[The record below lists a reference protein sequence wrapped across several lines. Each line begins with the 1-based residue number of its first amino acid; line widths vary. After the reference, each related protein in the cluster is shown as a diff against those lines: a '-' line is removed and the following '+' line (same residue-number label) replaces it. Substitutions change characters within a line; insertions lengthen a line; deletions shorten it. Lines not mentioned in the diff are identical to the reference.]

1 MTMTSTD
8 TVSDI
13 DSFVGMSVYL
23 TASRGIGG
31 QIRQQPE
38 DFVVNEVYK
47 ELRALDGRYQLVKVT
62 KTNIETHHLVRDLS
76 RRLKIS
82 QRRVSWAGTKD
93 KRAITAQRM
102 SLDSIYL
109 EAPLNLGNTIVE
121 PIGRSDR
128 PISLGDLEGNDFSI
142 TIRTVEGAQDG
153 IARAV
158 LSIIDEIRDTRGVPN
173 FFGIQRFGSIRPV
186 NHLVGRALV
195 EGDIEQAVMK
205 YIGKPFPDEPE
216 DVKEARQRV
225 LDTHDFKEALQ
236 RMPNRLRYERAML
249 NHLVKRPNDFDGAL
263 GVLSMNL
270 QKLFVHSYQS
280 YLFNKMVSSR
290 LARGFP
296 LTTGFDGDRVW
307 TPDKGRIRTV
317 VPKNINDVNQDL
329 AAGRVSVQMPVPGY
343 ETELSDG
350 VIGQIEQEVLMSEG
364 VDLAAFSIDSCPR
377 LASKGVMRNIALP
390 VNIGFTVAPDERT
403 NDQVKVELRFFLP
416 KGDYATSVLR
426 EIMKTRLF

>member
-8 TVSDI
+8 TVPYI

-38 DFVVNEVYK
+38 DFVVNEIYK
-47 ELRALDGRYQLVKVT
+47 EHRVLDGRYQLVKVT
-62 KTNIETHHLVRDLS
+62 KTDTETHHLVRDLS

-93 KRAITAQRM
+93 KRAVTAQRM

-109 EAPLNLGNTIVE
+109 EAPLNLGNAIVE

-142 TIRTVEGAQDG
+142 TIRTVEGAQDD
-153 IARAV
+153 IAPAV
-158 LSIIDEIRDTRGVPN
+158 VSIIDEIRDTRGVPN
-173 FFGIQRFGSIRPV
+173 FFGIQSFGSIRPV
-186 NHLVGRALV
+186 NHLV
-195 EGDIEQAVMK
+195 EGDIEQAVMM

-216 DVKEARQRV
+216 DVKEARQRI
-225 LDTHDFKEALQ
+225 LDTYDFKEALQ
-236 RMPNRLRYERAML
+236 RMPIRLRYERAML

-307 TPDKGRIRTV
+307 APNKGRVRTV
-317 VPKNINDVNQDL
+317 VPKNINDVNQSL

-350 VIGQIEQEVLMSEG
+350 VIGQVEQEVLMSEG
-364 VDLAAFSIDSCPR
+364 VDLAAFKIDGCPR

-390 VNIGFTVAPDERT
+390 VDIGFTVVPDELT